1 MKINLLIQQLLI
13 GGVKLVD
20 GGKNRRF
27 FYRIKLVF
35 VLVPDSPSPPPPLL
49 VTLPLDVPLTE
60 GIACLVRGSGVEF
73 FLESQIFLCLSC
85 VTSEI
90 LNLSL

>member
-35 VLVPDSPSPPPPLL
+35 VLVSDSPPSLPPPLF

-60 GIACLVRGSGVEF
+60 GI
-73 FLESQIFLCLSC
+73 
-85 VTSEI
+85 
-90 LNLSL
+90 

>member
-20 GGKNRRF
+20 GRKNRRF

-35 VLVPDSPSPPPPLL
+35 VLVPLSPPPLHYSPPSLPPPLF
-49 VTLPLDVPLTE
+49 VTLPVDVPLTE
-60 GIACLVRGSGVEF
+60 GI
-73 FLESQIFLCLSC
+73 
-85 VTSEI
+85 
-90 LNLSL
+90 

>member
-35 VLVPDSPSPPPPLL
+35 VLVPDVFLSHQISFRSCSRLSSLPPPPLF

-60 GIACLVRGSGVEF
+60 GI
-73 FLESQIFLCLSC
+73 
-85 VTSEI
+85 
-90 LNLSL
+90 